1 MITLYGHQLNALFK
15 IIDMHWHAIEYIG
28 CMSIEHMHILWNST
42 DMHCS
47 DLKFK
52 CNASKTMDMQGAR
65 VDMRLHCNQN
75 ANGMQAGTCRGVQ
88 FKSLTCNCKV
98 IDMQLTCIDMHWNS
112 IEIHWVHMQ
121 FIDMFLLFIDMQF
134 KWVWLHCNASKLWL
148 ASIEIQVIG
157 I

>member
-1 MITLYGHQLNALFK
+1 MTALYGHQLNALFK

-65 VDMRLHCNQN
+65 VDMRLHCNQMPM
-75 ANGMQAGTCRGVQ
+75 ACRDMQRRAIQVIDMQ
-88 FKSLTCNCKV
+88 LQV

-112 IEIHWVHMQ
+112 IEIHWLIETRLIRSLNEFGCIVMQ
-121 FIDMFLLFIDMQF
+121 ANCDWRALKY
-134 KWVWLHCNASKLWL
+134 KW
-148 ASIEIQVIG
+148 
-157 I
+157 

>member
-52 CNASKTMDMQGAR
+52 YNASKSMDMQGPALTC
-65 VDMRLHCNQN
+65 VCIAIKCQWH
-75 ANGMQAGTCRGVQ
+75 AGTCRGVQ
-88 FKSLTCNCKV
+88 FKSLTCNCKSLTCNWHA
-98 IDMQLTCIDMHWNS
+98 LTCIETRLKFIECICNS
-112 IEIHWVHMQ
+112 LTCFCYSLTCSLNEFGCIVMQ
-121 FIDMFLLFIDMQF
+121 ANCDWRALKY
-134 KWVWLHCNASKLWL
+134 KW
-148 ASIEIQVIG
+148 
-157 I
+157 

>member
-52 CNASKTMDMQGAR
+52 FEYNGHAR
-65 VDMRLHCNQN
+65 GPRWHAFALQSN

-88 FKSLTCNCKV
+88 FKSLTCNCKSLTCNWHA
-98 IDMQLTCIDMHWNS
+98 LTCIETRLKF
-112 IEIHWVHMQ
+112 IECICKSLTC
-121 FIDMFLLFIDMQF
+121 FLLFIDMQF
-134 KWVWLHCNASKLWL
+134 KWVWLHCNSSKLWL

>member
-65 VDMRLHCNQN
+65 VDMRFCIAINCQWH
-75 ANGMQAGTCRGVQ
+75 AGRDMQRRAIQ
-88 FKSLTCNCKV
+88 V
-98 IDMQLTCIDMHWNS
+98 IDMQLQVIDMKLACIDMHWNS

>member
-47 DLKFK
+47 DLKNQVQ
-52 CNASKTMDMQGAR
+52 CIEDNGHAR
-65 VDMRLHCNQN
+65 GPRWHAFALQSN

-88 FKSLTCNCKV
+88 FKSLTCNCKSLTCNWHA
-98 IDMQLTCIDMHWNS
+98 LTCIETRLRFIECICNS
-112 IEIHWVHMQ
+112 LTCFCYSLTCSLNEFGCIVMQ
-121 FIDMFLLFIDMQF
+121 ANCDWRALKY
-134 KWVWLHCNASKLWL
+134 KW
-148 ASIEIQVIG
+148 
-157 I
+157 